1 MTDANPEK
9 LYDAARKLKDQGD
22 LEGCVTALQHIL
34 TIDPGHVQTH
44 LALGVHL
51 QKLGRPEEAIAHA
64 KKVAE
69 LSPDDAFSF
78 TQLSVIYQRCGKI
91 FEAEEAMARAREI
104 QGTPHKH

>member
-1 MTDANPEK
+1 MSETTPDK

-22 LEGCVTALQHIL
+22 LEGCVTALQEIL
-34 TIDPGHVQTH
+34 VSHPDHVQTH

-64 KKVAE
+64 KRVAE
-69 LSPDDAFSF
+69 ISPDDAFSF

-91 FEAEEAMARAREI
+91 FEAEDAMARAREI
-104 QGTPHKH
+104 QGTPQRH

>member
-1 MTDANPEK
+1 MPEANPEK
-9 LYDAARKLKDQGD
+9 LYDAARKLKDEGD

-51 QKLGRPEEAIAHA
+51 QKLGRLEEAILHA
-64 KKVAE
+64 KTVAE